1 MLQKAVEMGDE
12 HDQLPIV
19 SVCVVADKNKCPPG
33 FTPILKTYD
42 EATDADLWKD
52 GFGFGIFNRV
62 VRYVAM
68 SRHVTDASSL
78 ELVTD
83 VAIISDKEAVPSNF
97 VCIDYTADTK
107 ERALKKRYLCVRLS
121 PRNDTLDAVSD
132 ILILSKSKKPPK
144 GYTIAGDVDGMIICY
159 RVSTIPES
167 YGRLKHSQS
176 SDMNNA
182 NKGQAP
188 LYPEINN
195 PNYAYR
201 HSTSDLGKVNES
213 ISAFTIKAAQTNQIK
228 GIDGVPFQLNPIYSK
243 SLLQKKGSDF
253 PEVPEINPAETY
265 NYNFSLER
273 SVIR

>member
-1 MLQKAVEMGDE
+1 MGDE

-62 VRYVAM
+62 VRYVAI
-68 SRHVTDASSL
+68 SRNVTDACSL

-159 RVSTIPES
+159 KVSTIPES

-176 SDMNNA
+176 SDINNA
-182 NKGQAP
+182 NKSNVP

-201 HSTSDLGKVNES
+201 HST
-213 ISAFTIKAAQTNQIK
+213 TAQTNQIK

-273 SVIR
+273 SVIT